1 MAASGQPRP
10 LRATGQPYRGINV
23 LLLWIE
29 AQTSGFVCPS
39 WMTYRQAQAL
49 GAQVRKGER
58 GATVVYYG
66 DSAKTV
72 HDDTTGEDREQGF
85 RFLKT
90 YTVFNVAQID
100 GLPERFQIVPEPAPE
115 TERIAAAEAFF
126 ASIPATVNHGG
137 DKAYYMP
144 SADRIQ
150 LPPFAA
156 FHDAHGYY
164 ATRGHETVHW
174 TRHESR
180 LDRSFGREKW
190 GDEGYAREELCAELG
205 AAFLAADLGIA
216 LEPRPDHAS
225 YIASW
230 IKVLQNDTRAI
241 VQAAAHAERAVA
253 FLHQLANPEAIKE
266 AA

>member
-1 MAASGQPRP
+1 MAATGRARP

-29 AQTSGFVCPS
+29 AQASGFASPS
-39 WMTYRQAQAL
+39 WMTYRQALAL
-49 GAQVRKGER
+49 GAQVRKGES
-58 GATVVYYG
+58 GASIVYYG
-66 DSAKTV
+66 DSNKTV
-72 HDDTTGEDREQGF
+72 RDETSGEDKTQSF

-100 GLPERFQIVPEPAPE
+100 GLPDRFQVVPEAAPE
-115 TERIAAAEAFF
+115 AERIEAAEAFF
-126 ASIPATVNHGG
+126 ARVPATVNHGG
-137 DKAYYMP
+137 DKAYYMS

-156 FHDAHGYY
+156 FHDAQSYY

-174 TRHESR
+174 TSHKSR

-216 LEPRPDHAS
+216 LEPRSDHAS

-241 VQAAAHAERAVA
+241 VQAAAHAERAIA
-253 FLHQLANPEAIKE
+253 YLHQLANPEEVKV